1 MGGLKFLFMLFLI
14 YLGFRSIMK
23 KVFSAVK
30 SDGDAPTKGQ
40 LGNAIERVKQEMEKA
55 RLEAERE
62 AAGLDEE
69 TPRQDDPWSEFNDED
84 EDEDLFEGD
93 RFFRKEPV
101 EEAVASTRSRWDDE
115 GEETPSLWDRSDD
128 EPVAR
133 VVRSKETSPDAPRKS
148 CSRRVRARMR
158 LKEAIVWKE
167 ILDTPVGL
175 RP

>member
-1 MGGLKFLFMLFLI
+1 MSGLKFLFMLFLI

-30 SDGDAPTKGQ
+30 SEGGAPMKGQ
-40 LGNAIERVKQEMEKA
+40 IGNAIERVKQEIEKA

-69 TPRQDDPWSEFNDED
+69 MPLRDDPWAEYHEKDG
-84 EDEDLFEGD
+84 DLFVGD
-93 RFFRKEPV
+93 GFFKKEPV
-101 EEAVASTRSRWDDE
+101 EEAEVVVAASARNRWDDDE
-115 GEETPSLWDRSDD
+115 DETPSLWDRSDD

-133 VVRSKETSPDAPRKS
+133 SQGDSPHARRKA
-148 CSRRVRARMR
+148 CSRPRRRRTR